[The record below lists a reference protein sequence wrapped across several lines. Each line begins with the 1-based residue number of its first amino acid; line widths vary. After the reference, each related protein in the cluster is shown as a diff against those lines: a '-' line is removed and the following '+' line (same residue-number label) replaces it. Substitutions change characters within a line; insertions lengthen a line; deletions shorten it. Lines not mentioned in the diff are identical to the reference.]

1 MWHVT
6 SVPPASY
13 ILQHRSRSCK
23 CEVNYRHKLGIPSKT
38 EVQGEAGHGSPGRLS
53 ETKGPQA
60 ELHAHFKG
68 IIFSGNGEI
77 GVCVWG
83 WFPSQSS
90 AGEGQPGEQRNQ
102 EDPTPARACHVGGAE
117 LPQPRT
123 PPPHRASASQDPP
136 GLAQEGFTFVT
147 YQSNEP
153 PHVLIFL
160 NSELNW

>member
-117 LPQPRT
+117 LPQPREHL
-123 PPPHRASASQDPP
+123 PH
-136 GLAQEGFTFVT
+136 T
-147 YQSNEP
+147 
-153 PHVLIFL
+153 
-160 NSELNW
+160 ELRLRKIHPDSPKKALLSSPTKVMNHPTCLFF